1 MSPRPKK
8 NRICNC
14 QLRECHKK
22 VFKPSGIK
30 LTDLEVIC
38 LDHDELEAF
47 VLCDDK
53 ELSQEAAGEQ
63 MGVSRGTVQRLLARA
78 RKKVASALA
87 EGKAL
92 AIAPV
97 THAVPPPSS
106 CAAHKPSPCTQ
117 ECSSDAVA
125 NACEG

>member
-1 MSPRPKK
+1 MAPRPKK

-22 VFKPSGIK
+22 LFKPAGSR
-30 LTDLEVIC
+30 LSDLEVVC

-47 VLCDDK
+47 ILCDDR
-53 ELSQEAAGEQ
+53 ELNQEDAGRH

-92 AIAPV
+92 SIAPV
-97 THAVPPPSS
+97 RHAVSPPTCTVHDTSS
-106 CAAHKPSPCTQ
+106 CSQDCA
-117 ECSSDAVA
+117 SDTV
-125 NACEG
+125 